1 MARHFTVAEANAMI
15 PELTTLLE
23 QMRSQGQQLAAV
35 HERSAQVSRKLRGNG
50 HHNPGEDTMVSELAQ
65 GLQEVLQQGI
75 GRLSEWGIELKDLEA
90 GLVDFPALREGRTV
104 FLCWQLG
111 EPEVAFWHEIT
122 TGFAGR
128 QPLDDEFA

>member
-15 PELTTLLE
+15 PELTSLLE
-23 QMRSQGQQLAAV
+23 EMRSHGQQLAAV

-50 HHNPGEDTMVSELAQ
+50 YHNPNEDTMVAELAQ
-65 GLQEVLQQGI
+65 SLQEDLQQGI
-75 GRLSEWGIELKDLEA
+75 SRLNEWGIELKDLEA

-111 EPEVAFWHEIT
+111 EPEVAFWHELT

-128 QPLDDEFA
+128 QPLDDQFA